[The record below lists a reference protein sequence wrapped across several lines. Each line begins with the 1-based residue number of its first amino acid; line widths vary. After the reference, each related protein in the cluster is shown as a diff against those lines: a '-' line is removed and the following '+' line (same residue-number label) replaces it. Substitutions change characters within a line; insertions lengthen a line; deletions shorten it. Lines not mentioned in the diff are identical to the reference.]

1 MRLFL
6 FFFFFFLALFVLLQ
20 TADNLISAVLYLY
33 RLHLNPADG
42 SHMKVRGVTWQMK
55 AEAKPTGDPPGDQT
69 R

>member
-6 FFFFFFLALFVLLQ
+6 FFFLFG
-20 TADNLISAVLYLY
+20 LICFATDSGQLNICGLLYLY

>member
-6 FFFFFFLALFVLLQ
+6 FFFFLALFVLLQ
-20 TADNLISAVLYLY
+20 TADNLISAVYLY
-33 RLHLNPADG
+33 RLHLNPPDG